1 LSRNAGRP
9 RHRARLAGA
18 IPRPVFHALRPR
30 QLRSLHLTD
39 LRDGRLH
46 LDSHVVP
53 LARQARARL
62 AAYLD
67 YRARRW
73 PNTANPHVFIN
84 DKTANHTTETIYKWI
99 NKVFGLRAQTVREDR
114 ILNGVRATAGDVRR
128 VCDLFG
134 LSIDAA
140 LRYTDT
146 LDDSTMADTE

>member
-1 LSRNAGRP
+1 MSRNAGRP

-84 DKTANHTTETIYKWI
+84 DKTANHTTETTYKWI
-99 NKVFGLRAQTVREDR
+99 NKVFGLRAQTVRADR
-114 ILNGVRATAGDVRR
+114 ILNGVRATAGDVWR